1 VVLMNGT
8 ERRAASG
15 ENLQST
21 LAPSLSTRFQTG
33 NWSTEAFCCFSELF
47 PLVCLYALEFHTAGL
62 GTVLFASTI
71 KVECTFRHMSDLFIA
86 APLPIHNELYSSLGT
101 AAANSMAVEPS
112 VHCLSSKAPSHI
124 RPLPINARVQI
135 RCASAPELCRAFENR
150 LLPHGFLPVHDN
162 SRARIGHSVRRSLH
176 SIGRASNPSPRFRN
190 DMTASCS
197 CMIPPLPSSTS
208 QIAAAAHASCFRI
221 IGRLFRAGELLFV
234 VVISC
239 CPLSITKGGQLRYGD
254 RRSHIIGREI
264 IEPRHCFSGMPTSVC
279 VYAHSSTS
287 SYGVYGSR
295 CSSAPS
301 FRLLHQHS
309 SRILGDTVRIS
320 PRQATQQHAASI
332 LSEYLGMRPN

>member
-1 VVLMNGT
+1 MNGT

-86 APLPIHNELYSSLGT
+86 APPPIHNEPYSSLST
-101 AAANSMAVEPS
+101 AAANSMAVEPT

-124 RPLPINARVQI
+124 RSLPINARVQI
-135 RCASAPELCRAFENR
+135 RCASALELCRAFENR

-162 SRARIGHSVRRSLH
+162 SRARIGHSVRRSLQ

-208 QIAAAAHASCFRI
+208 QIAAAAHASCLCI

-239 CPLSITKGGQLRYGD
+239 CPLSITKGGHLRYGD

-264 IEPRHCFSGMPTSVC
+264 IDPAIASAECLRVFVCMRTRRHHRRVYMARGVPRHLRFVCYINTRLEYWATPSASRHGRQHNNMPPPFCRNISG
-279 VYAHSSTS
+279 
-287 SYGVYGSR
+287 
-295 CSSAPS
+295 
-301 FRLLHQHS
+301 
-309 SRILGDTVRIS
+309 
-320 PRQATQQHAASI
+320 
-332 LSEYLGMRPN
+332 